1 MVMWKIIKAEKLQE
15 KWFCKQKGSQLGMSQ
30 CLVTKKKDLIF
41 KSFYEKVS
49 SVSDFLSN
57 YQLFKWLDS
66 CQKWLHF
73 TSAFIRLNV
82 KWLENKRENVLCWTQ
97 MHMLWDSTQL
107 LKYLWTFF
115 SNRSKFQRI
124 SDFLIYLKWIQST
137 KNTWSMRSVLCW
149 ISSTSPSTRWAV
161 SRAVAVHK
169 QQSWNQFIRDQVI
182 NFGVKTK
189 RIHASDL
196 FKKYRF

>member
-1 MVMWKIIKAEKLQE
+1 
-15 KWFCKQKGSQLGMSQ
+15 MSQ

-73 TSAFIRLNV
+73 TSVFIRLNV